1 MKTNPPTSGDE
12 PLRTTLREWKVTTP
26 LPPRFQEQVWQRIAR
41 ADTPVSATPWEWFRQ
56 WLDNVLLKP
65 ALAAA
70 YVAALV
76 FAGLGAGY
84 WQANAS
90 TARAADAARAG
101 YVQSVDPFQM
111 PR

>member
-1 MKTNPPTSGDE
+1 MKTNPSPSGDE
-12 PLRTTLREWKVTTP
+12 PLRATLREWKVATP
-26 LPPRFQEQVWQRIAR
+26 LPPRFQEQVWHRIAGVE
-41 ADTPVSATPWEWFRQ
+41 TPVSATAWGLFRH
-56 WLDNVLLKP
+56 WLDSVLLRP

-84 WQANAS
+84 WQASES
-90 TARAADAARAG
+90 TARSTDAARAG
-101 YVQSVDPFQM
+101 YVRSVDPFQM

>member
-1 MKTNPPTSGDE
+1 MKTNLSPAGDE
-12 PLRTTLREWKVTTP
+12 PLRATLREWKVSTP

-41 ADTPVSATPWEWFRQ
+41 AETPVSVTPWELFRQ
-56 WLDNVLLKP
+56 WLDSVLLKP

-84 WQANAS
+84 WQTSDA
-90 TARAADAARAG
+90 TTRAAEAARAG

>member
-1 MKTNPPTSGDE
+1 MKTNPSPAGDE
-12 PLRTTLREWKVTTP
+12 PLRATLREWKVATP

-41 ADTPVSATPWEWFRQ
+41 AETPVSAKPWELLQQ
-56 WLDNVLLKP
+56 WLDSVLLRP
-65 ALAAA
+65 ALATA

-84 WQANAS
+84 WQASES
-90 TARAADAARAG
+90 TARAAEAARAG
-101 YVQSVDPFQM
+101 YVQAVDPFQM